1 MFHINMFSLKKHER
15 LDRTRL
21 HHFNCFYEVVKLEFN
36 IFIWYNILLF
46 VNQFDNLNAKHL
58 SNMIIFCIY
67 LCGVLIEILATR
79 NCVQWLHYIQW
90 LRLCLQGSPHLQKTG
105 RLDFLLRQH
114 EGEVKAWQEDF
125 LQLQRHASAN
135 KVLFLLII
143 SKNCIWS
150 VTLLI
155 SFIFNFKFL
164 FCTCII
170 IVDLIYVDFRFYS
183 FRI

>member
-105 RLDFLLRQH
+105 RLDFLLREH
-114 EGEVKAWQEDF
+114 EGKSEGMTGRLPTTSETCFRKQSVVSSHHFKKLHLKCDF
-125 LQLQRHASAN
+125 AN
-135 KVLFLLII
+135 ILHI
-143 SKNCIWS
+143 
-150 VTLLI
+150 
-155 SFIFNFKFL
+155 
-164 FCTCII
+164 
-170 IVDLIYVDFRFYS
+170 
-183 FRI
+183 